1 MEQHEKDFQQRVAQ
15 LAASCACNNLR
26 RAARA
31 VTNYYDSLI
40 KQRSGLRSTQ
50 VTMLVVCYLG
60 GEQTIGEVADRLGV
74 DRTTLTRNL
83 KPLEAE
89 GLIAVAAGSDQRTR
103 VVSLTSKGERALH
116 AVLPLWE
123 QAQAH
128 MVEGIGVERFGPWL
142 AQLGEVTSI
151 AEQA

>member
-1 MEQHEKDFQQRVAQ
+1 MEQNEQEIERRVAQ

-31 VTNYYDSLI
+31 VTNYYDAVI
-40 KQRSGLRSTQ
+40 KQRSGLRITQ

-60 GEQTIGEVADRLGV
+60 GQQTIGEVAERLGV

-89 GLIAVAAGSDQRTR
+89 GLVTVAPGSDQRTR
-103 VVSLTSKGERALH
+103 LVALTPEGERALH

-128 MVEGIGVERFGPWL
+128 MVEGIGAERFGPWL
-142 AQLGEVTSI
+142 RQLGEVTSL

>member
-1 MEQHEKDFQQRVAQ
+1 MEQHEQDIQRRVAQ

-31 VTNYYDSLI
+31 VTNYYDSVI

-60 GEQTIGEVADRLGV
+60 GQQTIGEVADRLGV

-83 KPLEAE
+83 KPLEVE
-89 GLIAVAAGSDQRTR
+89 GFVTVVSGSDQRTR
-103 VVSLTSKGERALH
+103 MVTLTPEGERALL

-142 AQLGEVTSI
+142 RQLGEVTSI